1 MVSTKLCGK
10 MQISE
15 KLLPV
20 FIVFVYGFDTAWARE
35 TIAVCVPEA
44 CTARILIH
52 ALNKTEADPE
62 SESTQFLCK
71 MNISDLY

>member
-20 FIVFVYGFDTAWARE
+20 FIVFVYGFDTAWARG
-35 TIAVCVPEA
+35 TISAQLDRVHPHPLNVP
-44 CTARILIH
+44 
-52 ALNKTEADPE
+52 
-62 SESTQFLCK
+62 TQNQKVHNLFGK
-71 MNISDLY
+71 